1 MTLLGLLQPY
11 LLTLFVPRDSAD
23 DLRPSFATLGTSKY
37 VSYTIFMVLVYCLTF
52 FTLEAFNMYNILQW
66 AVTVVACTALTT
78 VLILVIENLRR
89 R

>member
-1 MTLLGLLQPY
+1 
-11 LLTLFVPRDSAD
+11 
-23 DLRPSFATLGTSKY
+23 
-37 VSYTIFMVLVYCLTF
+37 MVLVYCLTF

>member
-1 MTLLGLLQPY
+1 
-11 LLTLFVPRDSAD
+11 
-23 DLRPSFATLGTSKY
+23 
-37 VSYTIFMVLVYCLTF
+37 MVLVYCLTF

-66 AVTVVACTALTT
+66 AVTVAACTALTT